1 MSDHDDE
8 VTTDVDPDW
17 IAAIRAEVAARSD
30 PQERQTGPADSGV
43 SDADADDDWREQEP
57 NWDDEATIGVSSGI
71 LDRIRTEIA
80 ATRTDAPPP
89 RPPAAPAHVTS
100 PGATPDLIAEPSV
113 LPDPPPPTTP
123 TTTPP
128 LTPSPEH
135 DAVVSTTVRW
145 EPRQRLTASAPL
157 KDESAVIDPTQH
169 VGMDRTKI
177 AIALIAAA
185 TVILVVWLFVRD
197 GGGSDAPPT
206 GSTPTVSVEGG
217 SVPAVTAAP

>member
-17 IAAIRAEVAARSD
+17 IAAIRAEVATGSD
-30 PQERQTGPADSGV
+30 PRQPQQQTGSTGSSAV
-43 SDADADDDWREQEP
+43 VADDDNDWREQEP

-80 ATRTDAPPP
+80 ATRTDSPPP
-89 RPPAAPAHVTS
+89 RPPAAPAHVGS
-100 PGATPDLIAEPSV
+100 VGATPDLTAEPSV
-113 LPDPPPPTTP
+113 LPEPTSP
-123 TTTPP
+123 TTPP
-128 LTPSPEH
+128 LSPSPEH

-145 EPRQRLTASAPL
+145 EPRQRLTAAAPL

-185 TVILVVWLFVRD
+185 TLILVVWLFVRD
-197 GGGSDAPPT
+197 GGGSDAPPA
-206 GSTPTVSVEGG
+206 GSTPAVTLEGG